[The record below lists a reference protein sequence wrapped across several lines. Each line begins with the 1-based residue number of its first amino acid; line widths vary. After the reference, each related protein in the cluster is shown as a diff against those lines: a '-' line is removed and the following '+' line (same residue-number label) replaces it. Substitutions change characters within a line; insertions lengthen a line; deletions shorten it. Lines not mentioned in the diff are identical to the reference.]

1 METSRAAAK
10 ETSKDISRKIIIS
23 GELLKNIDSIPDI
36 FKHGKVEIKRT
47 SIKKDKKASDK
58 KASNKKALYEKYVDK
73 VLKEVEDKDVVV
85 YTLEEF
91 RAMK

>member
-47 SIKKDKKASDK
+47 STKKDKKASD
-58 KASNKKALYEKYVDK
+58 KKALYEKYVDK

-85 YTLEEF
+85 YTLEEI